1 MLLFLLV
8 VPALASIAIIA
19 HYQLGTRID
28 ADNIFFCSYE
38 LMIRRVEGWFG
49 WPTNRLLMRAINVP
63 VNTTFHRQHSE

>member
-1 MLLFLLV
+1 MFLFLLV

-38 LMIRRVEGWFG
+38 LMIRRVEGD
-49 WPTNRLLMRAINVP
+49 PPLLGLVG
-63 VNTTFHRQHSE
+63 RQIAC